1 MNRQFQREP
10 ISEGI
15 FYKSLHVDGGKEIT
29 IINLKPSF
37 RANPKSFTYEIHGTD
52 KTRICNKVECE
63 SNHVN
68 FINFLVNDGET
79 YFIKIEAQYA
89 SAFPNQEF
97 FLWYKNN
104 VEIEEEEEEE
114 EDNVE
119 KDNSSDN
126 EEIVEE
132 ENGEEDEDK
141 KENYNGVVSFNDL
154 MK

>member
-1 MNRQFQREP
+1 M
-10 ISEGI
+10 
-15 FYKSLHVDGGKEIT
+15 
-29 IINLKPSF
+29 
-37 RANPKSFTYEIHGTD
+37 
-52 KTRICNKVECE
+52 
-63 SNHVN
+63 
-68 FINFLVNDGET
+68 NDGET

-89 SAFPNQEF
+89 STFPNQEF
-97 FLWYKNN
+97 FLWYKNS

-132 ENGEEDEDK
+132 DEEEDE
-141 KENYNGVVSFNDL
+141 KENYKGVVSFNDL